1 MMKTIFNGCLIVAV
15 LSLIVGIISR
25 LLLKP
30 LLFGLEGQAF
40 IQFAQTLLLLAIA
53 VGIKEF
59 KGKDKV

>member
-1 MMKTIFNGCLIVAV
+1 MKTIFNGCLIVAV